1 MGRARFKPAGPARG
15 LSPARPGFKVKKPG
29 PARAVNLSPCPVLG
43 GADSA
48 EWAEDGEGATGGK
61 GQSHGEQ
68 SFAQLFEIVE
78 KHPLSRLL
86 TSKTARVAFSS
97 VPA

>member
-1 MGRARFKPAGPARG
+1 MRASDPGDGRAGKGRREGRG
-15 LSPARPGFKVKKPG
+15 R
-29 PARAVNLSPCPVLG
+29 
-43 GADSA
+43 A
-48 EWAEDGEGATGGK
+48 EWAEDGEGSPGGK
-61 GQSHGEQ
+61 GRGHGEQ

-97 VPA
+97 VSA

>member
-1 MGRARFKPAGPARG
+1 MRASDPGDGRAGKGRREGR
-15 LSPARPGFKVKKPG
+15 
-29 PARAVNLSPCPVLG
+29 G

-48 EWAEDGEGATGGK
+48 EWAEDGEGSPGGK
-61 GQSHGEQ
+61 GRGHGEQ

-86 TSKTARVAFSS
+86 TSETARVAFSS